1 MCLAKAPSVPEPHNA
16 SLEMTCYDGQQF
28 PADFQGDVFA
38 SEHGS
43 WNKSLR
49 VGYEVI
55 RVPLRQTGHRTGQ
68 YEDFMTGFVVDNSQ
82 VWGRP
87 VGIAVAPDG
96 SLFVSDDG
104 SGSIWR
110 IRYTGK

>member
-1 MCLAKAPSVPEPHNA
+1 MANSFQPTFKEISSQPNTGRGTSRYEWAMKSFVFHSVRPDTE
-16 SLEMTCYDGQQF
+16 
-28 PADFQGDVFA
+28 
-38 SEHGS
+38 
-43 WNKSLR
+43 
-49 VGYEVI
+49 
-55 RVPLRQTGHRTGQ
+55 

-110 IRYTGK
+110 IRYSPSS